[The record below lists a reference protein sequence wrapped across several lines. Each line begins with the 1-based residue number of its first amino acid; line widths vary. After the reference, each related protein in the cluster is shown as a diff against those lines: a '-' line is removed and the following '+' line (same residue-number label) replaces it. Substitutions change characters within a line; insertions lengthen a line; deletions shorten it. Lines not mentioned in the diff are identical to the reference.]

1 MILAAVFFLSLSSL
15 MYEVLL
21 TRFFS
26 IAQWNHLS
34 FMVISIVLFG
44 FGAGGSFLRLLEIE
58 KAGRQS
64 YLKSDSVVK
73 VVLLLFGI
81 TVWSSFLLINY
92 LPLDYFLLP
101 VDKKQIIY
109 LFLTFLILTLPF
121 FFTGVITALAYSFAG
136 QRTGRLY
143 FLAMSGSA
151 LGALSAIFLLP
162 LLETGGAIL
171 FSGIIPL
178 VLLFLPGRRRLL
190 FTAAALI
197 MACSFFFIYLYH
209 GGALKEVR
217 PSVYKQL
224 SQLLRLPETEVIWSS
239 DSAEGRIDL
248 VESPYLRYAPGL
260 SLKYSGEIPG
270 HRAIIRDGD
279 EMLILSDPDQ
289 EELMSFARSTHSY
302 AGYALLGET
311 EKVLIIQ
318 RGGGLAL
325 PAALAGG
332 AEEITLLTELS
343 GIADLL
349 KEHYVEEQL
358 NIQPGNPRSFLAAN
372 HDNYD
377 LIQVENWGSSVPGT
391 ASLSEEYLFTVEAFE
406 EYLLHLT
413 GRGLLI
419 VSRKLLLPPSDSLRL
434 FSTAFEALRG
444 LKIRNPQAH
453 LLVIRNWDSYSLL
466 VSLSPL
472 EREVID
478 ELKDF
483 CSTLNFDLV
492 YYPGIGA
499 SEANIYNRFE
509 QAFHFSRLERLASA
523 LETSTEEKF
532 FDNYLLDVSPSRDNR
547 PFHNRFSRWLRID
560 ELYQSTGSRFYS
572 LFLSGEVVILMV
584 LFIALTVGAVLLLLP
599 LIRRRICGSGLG
611 PSMTIYFLCSGAG
624 FILIE
629 LAFIYRYTLL
639 LGNAVLSFTLVLA
652 CMLSFSGLAGLFIK
666 RLDRAT
672 LQRLLSLLIFFL
684 LLTLLFSE
692 YIVHLCLGFSL
703 PARIAVG
710 VILIFPVS
718 FLMGFPF
725 PGAMSF
731 LLKKPEAK
739 VYAWAANGVASV
751 IAAVLAVLVA
761 ITLGIAQVIIT
772 GISAYLVI
780 WLVLLRLPRSDP
792 AG

>member
-1 MILAAVFFLSLSSL
+1 
-15 MYEVLL
+15 
-21 TRFFS
+21 
-26 IAQWNHLS
+26 
-34 FMVISIVLFG
+34 MVISIVLFG
-44 FGAGGSFLRLLEIE
+44 FGAGGSFLRLLSIE
-58 KAGRQS
+58 KAGRQLF
-64 YLKSDSVVK
+64 LKSDSVIK
-73 VVLLLFGI
+73 VVLLLFAI
-81 TVWSSFLLINY
+81 TVWSSFLLVNY

-101 VDKKQIIY
+101 VEKIQVLY

-121 FFTGVITALAYSFAG
+121 FFSGVVTALAYSFAG
-136 QRTGRLY
+136 QRAGRLY

-151 LGALSAIFLLP
+151 LGALSAVLLLP

-190 FTAAALI
+190 FATAALF
-197 MACSFFFIYLYH
+197 MACSFFFIYLYQ
-209 GGALKEVR
+209 GGALKEVK

-224 SQLLRLPETEVIWSS
+224 SQLLRLPETEITRSS

-270 HRAIIRDGD
+270 HKAIIRDGD
-279 EMLILSDPDQ
+279 EMLILSDPDR
-289 EELMSFARSTHSY
+289 EELMGFARSTHSF
-302 AGYALLGET
+302 AGYALSGEA
-311 EKVLIIQ
+311 EKAMIIQ

-332 AEEITLLTELS
+332 AEEITLLTELP

-349 KEHYVEEQL
+349 KEHYVKEYYGKDQL
-358 NIQPGNPRSFLAAN
+358 NILPGNPRSFLAAN
-372 HDNYD
+372 PDNYD

-419 VSRKLLLPPSDSLRL
+419 ISRKLLLPPSDSLRL
-434 FSTAFEALRG
+434 FSAAFEALREMNI
-444 LKIRNPQAH
+444 KPPQAH

-466 VSLSPL
+466 VSLSPFDTDS
-472 EREVID
+472 ID
-478 ELKDF
+478 RLKDF

-492 YYPGIGA
+492 YYPGIRA
-499 SEANIYNRFE
+499 DEANIYNRFE
-509 QAFHFSRLERLASA
+509 QAFHFNQLERLVSA
-523 LETSTEEKF
+523 LESSTEEEF
-532 FDNYLLDVSPSRDNR
+532 FHNYMLDVSPSRDNR

-560 ELYQSTGSRFYS
+560 ELYRSTGSRFYT
-572 LFLSGEVVILMV
+572 LFLSGEVVILTV
-584 LFIALTVGAVLLLLP
+584 LFITITVGAVLLLLP
-599 LIRRRICGSGLG
+599 LIRRRINGSGLG
-611 PSMTIYFLCSGAG
+611 PSMTIYFLCCGAG

-629 LAFIYRYTLL
+629 MAFIYRYTLL
-639 LGNAVLSFTLVLA
+639 LGNAVLSFTLVLV
-652 CMLSFSGLAGLFIK
+652 CMLSFSGLAGLLIK
-666 RLDRAT
+666 RLDRAA

-684 LLTLLFSE
+684 LLTLLFSG
-692 YIVHLCLGFSL
+692 YIVRRCLGFSL
-703 PARIAVG
+703 PVRIVAG
-710 VILIFPVS
+710 AILLFPAS

-725 PGAMSF
+725 PGAMS
-731 LLKKPEAK
+731 LLVKKPEAK
-739 VYAWAANGVASV
+739 AYGWAVNGVASV

-761 ITLGIAQVIIT
+761 ITLGVSQVILT
-772 GISAYLVI
+772 GVSSYLVI
-780 WLVLLRLPRSDP
+780 WLVLLRLRRSDP